1 MNPAP
6 FAAPHC
12 KELPMLKFIGAAAL
26 ALVLAAVALALFAA
40 FSKPDTFQVE
50 RRLLIKAPPDKL
62 WPLVSDLK
70 GFHQWNPFGAKDPG
84 AKLTFSANSSGLGA
98 RYAWESAV
106 IGVGSMEVTEVKDQQ
121 FTRYQLDFLKPFEAH
136 NQAEFALVP
145 AAGGTEVRWTM
156 KGPAP
161 LMSKVMDVVFN
172 MDRMVGTDFEAGL
185 AKLKTLAEQP

>member
-1 MNPAP
+1 
-6 FAAPHC
+6 
-12 KELPMLKFIGAAAL
+12 MLKIVGYIVL
-26 ALVLAAVALALFAA
+26 ALVLAVVALAVFAA
-40 FSKPDTFQVE
+40 LTKADTFQVE
-50 RRLLIKAPPDKL
+50 RRLVIKAPPERL

-70 GFHQWNPFGAKDPG
+70 GFHQWNPFGAKDPS
-84 AKLTFSANSSGLGA
+84 AKITFSASTSGPGA

-106 IGVGSMEVTEVKDQQ
+106 IGVGSMEVAEVQEQ
-121 FTRYQLDFLKPFEAH
+121 RVARYKLDFVKPFEAH
-136 NQAEFALVP
+136 NQAEFALSP

-185 AKLKTLAEQP
+185 VKLKALAEQP